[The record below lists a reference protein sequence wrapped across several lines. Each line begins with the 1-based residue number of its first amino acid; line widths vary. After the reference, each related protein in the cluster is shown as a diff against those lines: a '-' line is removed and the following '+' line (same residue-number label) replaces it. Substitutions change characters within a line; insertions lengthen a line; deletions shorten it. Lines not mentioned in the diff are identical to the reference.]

1 MNPRAASLSALL
13 VTASLAGVA
22 GAGANGGAA
31 DTVHTVVVLRSAGS
45 DPVTTEATA
54 RVQGE
59 LGAAGFRVAVV
70 PLTLSALDPDAARR
84 AVETAGAELSP
95 TGAFAIVVHPTDRG
109 VTAEIWVSDRVS
121 QRTVVETAHLTQTDR
136 DRESEILAVRAVE
149 LLKASLAEFWV
160 ETAPPAPAAP
170 PKAPETTDKEPPP
183 PPVVRTRA
191 FAAGLGIGVG
201 VSMLDGFREIGA
213 QWMPTLLVSYGWER
227 GAALQL
233 AFHGLGP
240 AATVTSTF
248 GSATV
253 EEQFATVDVMKTWWP
268 RLPVVPLACAGIG
281 FHHVHVTGSGIA
293 PYTGTTADDWSP
305 LTSLGVAAGV
315 PIYSGLS
322 VLAQARA
329 VVAWPPT
336 SIRIAQADAGHLGGP
351 SLLLEANV
359 FGVFP

>member
-13 VTASLAGVA
+13 AIASLAGVA
-22 GAGANGGAA
+22 GGANGGAPDA
-31 DTVHTVVVLRSAGS
+31 VHTVVVLRNPGS

-70 PLTLSALDPDAARR
+70 PFAVSTQDPDTVRR
-84 AVETAGAELSP
+84 AVETAGSELSP

-121 QRTVVETAHLTQTDR
+121 QRTVVETAHLTQVDR

-160 ETAPPAPAAP
+160 EAVPPP
-170 PKAPETTDKEPPP
+170 PVPETKPAEKPPPP
-183 PPVVRTRA
+183 PPVARTRA
-191 FAAGLGIGVG
+191 FAAGLGLGVG
-201 VSMLDGFREIGA
+201 VGMLDGFREIGA

-240 AATVTSTF
+240 PATVAQA
-248 GSATV
+248 GIGRANV

-268 RLPVVPLACAGIG
+268 HLPVVPLACAGIG
-281 FHHVHVTGSGIA
+281 VHHVHVSGSGTT
-293 PYTGTTADDWSP
+293 PYTGATADDWSP
-305 LTSLGVAAGV
+305 LTSLGLAAGV

-336 SIRIAQADAGHLGGP
+336 SIRIAQYDVGHLGGP